1 MPIRLTPKDT
11 RASVCLMNSTSQIH
25 DIHQRDDLAFPT
37 SLKGFQKLF
46 PDDTACA
53 AYLEAVR
60 WHGTFECQ
68 HCAEKGD
75 PYRFAGRPGVLRCR
89 KCKRDTS
96 LMRGTVMQDTH
107 TPLTTWFWGAYLVS
121 SMTPGMSARQFQRQ
135 LGLSRYE
142 TAFQILHKLRA
153 GMVRQGRDRIGG
165 NLSRKDHVEI
175 DETYIGGVVRG
186 NGSGPQDQVL
196 VAAAV
201 EVRQRPAKK
210 GDKPMRR
217 GGRYA
222 GRLRLEIVPNRGA
235 KALCGFVEQA
245 VEPGAMV
252 ITDAWRAYNGLAA
265 LGYEH
270 LPVVEG
276 GDPKVAEEFLP
287 IVHLVFSNLKTWLN
301 GTHHG
306 AISPKH
312 LQTYLNEFTFRF
324 NRRFYPFN
332 AFRSLLGIGTNG
344 EGPTYDGL
352 YSGEW
357 KHPTMASRHA

>member
-1 MPIRLTPKDT
+1 MPPHADVLQWEHLPFPKSLRDFQRL
-11 RASVCLMNSTSQIH
+11 
-25 DIHQRDDLAFPT
+25 FPT
-37 SLKGFQKLF
+37 
-46 PDDTACA
+46 DTACA
-53 AYLEAVR
+53 AYLEGAKWPKGFVCP
-60 WHGTFECQ
+60 HCQ
-68 HCAEKGD
+68 EKGE
-75 PYRFAGRPGVLRCR
+75 PFRIATRPATLQCR
-89 KCKRDTS
+89 KCRRQTG
-96 LMRGTVMQDTH
+96 LMRGTVMQDTK
-107 TPLTTWFWGAYLVS
+107 TPLTVWFWAAYLVS
-121 SMTPGMSARQFQRQ
+121 SMTPGLSAVQFQRQ

-142 TAFQILHKLRA
+142 TAFNILHKLRA

-165 NLSRKDHVEI
+165 NLARGDHVEV

-186 NGSGPQDQVL
+186 EGKGVHADDKTL
-196 VAAAV
+196 VMAAV
-201 EVRQRPAKK
+201 EVRTRPAKK

-252 ITDAWRAYNGLAA
+252 ITDGAPSYSSLEAR
-265 LGYEH
+265 GYQH
-270 LPVVEG
+270 LPVVEAN
-276 GDPKVAEEFLP
+276 DPVVAEEYLP
-287 IVHLVFSNLKTWLN
+287 ISHLVFSNLKAWLQ

-306 AISPKH
+306 RVEPKH

-357 KHPTMASRHA
+357 KHPTMATHG

>member
-1 MPIRLTPKDT
+1 MPPHADVLQWEHLPFPKSLRDFQRL
-11 RASVCLMNSTSQIH
+11 
-25 DIHQRDDLAFPT
+25 FPT
-37 SLKGFQKLF
+37 DEACARYLEGAKWPKGFVC
-46 PDDTACA
+46 P
-53 AYLEAVR
+53 
-60 WHGTFECQ
+60 
-68 HCAEKGD
+68 HCEEKGE
-75 PYRFAGRPGVLRCR
+75 PFRMSTRTSVLTCRACR
-89 KCKRDTS
+89 KQTS
-96 LMRGTVMQDTH
+96 LTVGTVMQRTH
-107 TPLTTWFWGAYLVS
+107 SPLTVWFWAAYLVS
-121 SMTPGMSARQFQRQ
+121 SMTPGMSAVQFQRQ

-165 NLSRKDHVEI
+165 NLSRNDHVEV
-175 DETYIGGVVRG
+175 DETYIGGAVRG
-186 NGSGPQDQVL
+186 QGRGPQDQML
-196 VAAAV
+196 VMAAV

-222 GRLRLEIVPNRGA
+222 GRLRLEIVPTRGA
-235 KALCGFVEQA
+235 KSLTGFVEAA

-252 ITDAWRAYNGLAA
+252 ITDGAPGYAGLGK
-265 LGYEH
+265 LGYQH

-276 GDPKVAEEFLP
+276 SNPDVAEEYLP
-287 IVHLVFSNLKTWLN
+287 IVHLVFSNLKAWLQ

-306 AISPKH
+306 RVEPKH

-352 YSGEW
+352 YTGEW
-357 KHPTMASRHA
+357 KHKTMASHHD

>member
-1 MPIRLTPKDT
+1 MNN
-11 RASVCLMNSTSQIH
+11 ASKIF
-25 DIHQRDDLAFPT
+25 DIHQRDDLAFPK
-37 SLKGFQKLF
+37 SLREFQKIF
-46 PDDTACA
+46 PDSAACA
-53 AYLEAVR
+53 AYLERVR
-60 WHGTFECQ
+60 WHETFECP
-68 HCAEKGD
+68 HCHEKGE
-75 PYRFAGRPGVLRCR
+75 PFRIATRPMMLQCR
-89 KCKRDTS
+89 KCRRQTG

-121 SMTPGMSARQFQRQ
+121 SMTPGISAMQFQRQ
-135 LGLSRYE
+135 LGLTRYE

-165 NLSRKDHVEI
+165 NLSSRKDHVEV
-175 DETYIGGVVRG
+175 DETYIGGVTSGDGRG
-186 NGSGPQDQVL
+186 VHDQVL

-201 EVRQRPAKK
+201 EVRQRAAKN
-210 GDKPMRR
+210 GDKPTRR

-222 GRLRLEIVPNRGA
+222 GRLRLEIVPNRGT

-245 VEPGAMV
+245 VEPGAMI
-252 ITDAWRAYNGLAA
+252 ITDAWTGYDTLAA
-265 LGYEH
+265 RGYEH
-270 LPVVEG
+270 LPVVASG
-276 GDPKVAEEFLP
+276 HPDVTEEFLP
-287 IVHLVFSNLKTWLN
+287 IVHLVFSNLKIWLN

-306 AISPKH
+306 AVSPQH

-357 KHPTMASRHA
+357 KHLTMASRHG